1 VATEDTVGGE
11 DTPVLEV
18 RDLWAATAGKTI
30 LKGVDLTVRLGEV
43 HAIMGRNGSGKSTLS
58 NVLMGHPAYEVLKGT
73 VRFQGR
79 DLLAMDV
86 TARARA
92 GVFLAF
98 QYPVAVPGVSVF
110 NFLRQALRARGQELP
125 AREFRKTLMAA
136 FKALEVPDAF
146 ATRYLNDGFSGGEK
160 KRLEVLQLSLLRPSL
175 ALLDE
180 TDSGL
185 DIDAL
190 KTVSGGITKAIAQGV
205 SVVLVTHY
213 QRILQYV
220 KPDVVHVFLDGR
232 IVRTGGPELA
242 HTLEEKGYDW
252 VDAEVAAAAAGANPA

>member
-1 VATEDTVGGE
+1 MATEDTATGGAE
-11 DTPVLEV
+11 PILEI

-30 LKGVDLTVRLGEV
+30 LKGVDLTVRPGEV

-73 VRFQGR
+73 VRYQGR

-86 TARARA
+86 TERARA

-98 QYPVAVPGVSVF
+98 QYPVAVPGVTVF
-110 NFLRQALRARGQELP
+110 NFLRSALRSRGRDVA
-125 AREFRKTLMAA
+125 AREFRKTLLAA
-136 FKALEVPDAF
+136 FKDLGVPDAF

-160 KRLEVLQLSLLRPSL
+160 KRLEVLQLRLLKPAL

-190 KTVSGGITKAIAQGV
+190 KTVSGGIAQAIAEGV
-205 SVVLVTHY
+205 SVILVTHY
-213 QRILQYV
+213 QRILDYV
-220 KPDVVHVFLDGR
+220 TPDVVHVFLDGR
-232 IVRTGGPELA
+232 IVRTGGPDLAREL
-242 HTLEEKGYDW
+242 ESKGYDW
-252 VDAEVAAAAAGANPA
+252 VDAEVAAAAAASGPA